1 MKNKEWYLGLDV
13 GSASVGWAATD
24 INYKL
29 LRKNKKRLW
38 GARLFEEATTAA
50 DRRVFRAGRRR
61 LARRRWRI
69 SLLEEL
75 FAKEVSKNDPN
86 FFLRLKESKY
96 HFEDKSLMNEYL
108 LFNDKDYTDKDYY
121 KEYPTIYHL
130 RSSLMTDENPD
141 IRKVYLAVHSML
153 KNRGHF
159 LLQGQSFNDSN
170 IDNVIKELL
179 ELSIVKTNLEV
190 TDEVIQSLKEIAL
203 QKKNLSDKNN
213 DVKKLYPKEKQ
224 LQEIFKLVF
233 GGKTSLDKLYDIE
246 EYKELDNSVKSISF
260 KEKVYEEVRPDYEQ
274 ILSNYIELLDL
285 AKLVYDSIVLAD
297 IKKEGKTISE
307 SKVEL
312 YNKQIGRFDIFH
324 IYTLFSSNVQF
335 HFLSPLFYLLKSNF
349 SY

>member
-24 INYKL
+24 SNYKL

-38 GARLFEEATTAA
+38 GARLFEEAKTAA
-50 DRRVFRAGRRR
+50 ERRSFRAGRRR
-61 LARRRWRI
+61 LARRKWRI
-69 SLLEEL
+69 NLLQEL
-75 FAKEVSKNDPN
+75 FVKEISKNDPN

-96 HFEDKSLMNEYL
+96 NFEDKSLMNEYI

-130 RSSLMTDENPD
+130 RSSLMTEENPD

-170 IDNVIKELL
+170 IDSVIKELL
-179 ELSIVKTNLEV
+179 ELETVKINFEV
-190 TDEVIQSLKEIAL
+190 TDEVIHSLKKIAL
-203 QKKNLSDKNN
+203 EKKNLSDKNN
-213 DVKKLYPKEKQ
+213 DVKKLHPKEKQ

-297 IKKEGKTISE
+297 K
-307 SKVEL
+307 
-312 YNKQIGRFDIFH
+312 IGRAH
-324 IYTLFSSNVQF
+324 V
-335 HFLSPLFYLLKSNF
+335 
-349 SY
+349 

>member
-38 GARLFEEATTAA
+38 GARLFEEAKTAA
-50 DRRVFRAGRRR
+50 DRRSFRAGRRR

-130 RSSLMTDENPD
+130 RSSLMTEENPD
-141 IRKVYLAVHSML
+141 IRKVYLAIHSML

-159 LLQGQSFNDSN
+159 LL
-170 IDNVIKELL
+170 
-179 ELSIVKTNLEV
+179 
-190 TDEVIQSLKEIAL
+190 
-203 QKKNLSDKNN
+203 
-213 DVKKLYPKEKQ
+213 
-224 LQEIFKLVF
+224 
-233 GGKTSLDKLYDIE
+233 
-246 EYKELDNSVKSISF
+246 
-260 KEKVYEEVRPDYEQ
+260 
-274 ILSNYIELLDL
+274 
-285 AKLVYDSIVLAD
+285 
-297 IKKEGKTISE
+297 
-307 SKVEL
+307 
-312 YNKQIGRFDIFH
+312 
-324 IYTLFSSNVQF
+324 
-335 HFLSPLFYLLKSNF
+335 
-349 SY
+349 